1 MGTRL
6 LSEYLIKKHH
16 PQLRYVR
23 VHTSGKNQATL
34 YAWNDD
40 LQLPERDVDTLK
52 RFVSGY
58 LPPHVCFQIKA
69 YSMVQA
75 DGVPKEHELPESIV
89 RTAMKRELDQ
99 HGIVASINALLASGG
114 MAFSRYDFNT
124 GTLHFNVHMTTVLTG
139 IEKELIR
146 GYLAEIIPLGSQCEV
161 RFEYSLAAR

>member
-75 DGVPKEHELPESIV
+75 DGVPKEYDLPESIV

-99 HGIVASINALLASGG
+99 YGIVASINTMLDSGG
-114 MAFSRYDFNT
+114 MAFSRYDFNS
-124 GTLHFNVHMTTVLTG
+124 GTLYFNIHMTTVLMD

-146 GYLAEIIPLGSQCEV
+146 MYLSEIIPLGSKCNVQ
-161 RFEYSLAAR
+161 FEHSLAAR